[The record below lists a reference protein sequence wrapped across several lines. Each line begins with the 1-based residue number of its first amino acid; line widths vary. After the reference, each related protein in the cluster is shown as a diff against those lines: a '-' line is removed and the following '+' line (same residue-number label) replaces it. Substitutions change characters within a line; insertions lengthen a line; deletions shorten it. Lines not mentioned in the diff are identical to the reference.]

1 MEHCINISGQDGNLL
16 VTTDGEEPKVFSRDE
31 DITAADL
38 YDALHYHAGDTYVL
52 EQGELG
58 DIKEGAFNAFYK
70 LMQDIIEGIGKISIS
85 NSSDSVAGEEESI
98 NGTTSST
105 NYEA

>member
-1 MEHCINISGQDGNLL
+1 MEHCINISGQDKNL
-16 VTTDGEEPKVFSRDE
+16 VVKTDGEEPKVFSRDK

-70 LMQDIIEGIGKISIS
+70 LMQDIIEGIGKISVS
-85 NSSDSVAGEEESI
+85 NSLDIVAGKEEST
-98 NGTTSST
+98 NGATSST
-105 NYEA
+105 NY

>member
-1 MEHCINISGQDGNLL
+1 MEHCINISGQDENL
-16 VTTDGEEPKVFSRDE
+16 VVKTDSEEPKVFSRDE

-58 DIKEGAFNAFYK
+58 DIKEGSFNAFYK
-70 LMQDIIEGIGKISIS
+70 LMQDIIEGIGKISVS
-85 NSSDSVAGEEESI
+85 NSSDSVAGEEEST
-98 NGTTSST
+98 NGATSST
-105 NYEA
+105 NY

>member
-1 MEHCINISGQDGNLL
+1 MEHCINISGQDKNL
-16 VTTDGEEPKVFSRDE
+16 VVKTDGEEPKVFSRDK

-70 LMQDIIEGIGKISIS
+70 LMQDIIEGIGKISVS
-85 NSSDSVAGEEESI
+85 NSSDIVAGKEEPT
-98 NGTTSST
+98 NGATSST
-105 NYEA
+105 NY

>member
-1 MEHCINISGQDGNLL
+1 MEHGINISGQDKNL
-16 VTTDGEEPKVFSRDE
+16 VVKTDGEEPKVFSRDK

-70 LMQDIIEGIGKISIS
+70 LMQDIIEGIGKISVS
-85 NSSDSVAGEEESI
+85 NSSDIVAGKEEST
-98 NGTTSST
+98 NGATSST
-105 NYEA
+105 NY

>member
-1 MEHCINISGQDGNLL
+1 MKHCINVSGQDGNL
-16 VTTDGEEPKVFSRDE
+16 VVKTDNEEPQVFSRDE

-52 EQGELG
+52 EQGEPG

-70 LMQDIIEGIGKISIS
+70 LMQDIIEGIGKISVS
-85 NSSDSVAGEEESI
+85 NSSDSVAGEEK
-98 NGTTSST
+98 ST
-105 NYEA
+105 NEATSGTNC